1 MCVSYEQSGSA
12 YKDDNQEENIRL
24 TLPLYFLFQYV
35 KAGSTAPHHYSPSPC
50 CLMIERLQF
59 LLSTLRWPRLGLPL
73 LT

>member
-35 KAGSTAPHHYSPSPC
+35 KAGSTPLFPVSLLPHD
-50 CLMIERLQF
+50 
-59 LLSTLRWPRLGLPL
+59 
-73 LT
+73 